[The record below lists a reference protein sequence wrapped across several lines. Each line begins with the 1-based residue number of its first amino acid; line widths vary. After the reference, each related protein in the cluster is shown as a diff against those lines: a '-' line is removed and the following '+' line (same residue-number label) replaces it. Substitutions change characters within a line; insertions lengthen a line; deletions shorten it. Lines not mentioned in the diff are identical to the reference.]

1 MVTLPRRKIYLFQAN
16 RKAHKAAL
24 PKDQVVH
31 KVLAAHKAA
40 ERREAAAVEQ
50 RQQAAAVERQ
60 QAAAVERQQAAA
72 VERQRVAAAVEV
84 EAAIL

>member
-50 RQQAAAVERQ
+50 RQQAAAVEQRQ
-60 QAAAVERQQAAA
+60 QAAAVERQQAAGA
-72 VERQRVAAAVEV
+72 VGL
-84 EAAIL
+84 EAAILWCRF

>member
-60 QAAAVERQQAAA
+60 QAAAVERQ
-72 VERQRVAAAVEV
+72 RVAAAVEV

>member
-1 MVTLPRRKIYLFQAN
+1 MVTLPRRKIYLLQAN

-60 QAAAVERQQAAA
+60 QAAAVERQ
-72 VERQRVAAAVEV
+72 RVAAAVEV